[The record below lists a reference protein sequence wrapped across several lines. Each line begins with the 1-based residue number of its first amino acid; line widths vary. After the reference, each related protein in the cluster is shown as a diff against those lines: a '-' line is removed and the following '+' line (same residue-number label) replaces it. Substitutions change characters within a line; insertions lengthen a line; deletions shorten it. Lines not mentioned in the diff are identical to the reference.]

1 MPNYCSARLPMMADR
16 ESLFVQGGEVKS
28 IHIRGRQDMSM
39 TGIDA
44 AARGDL
50 IDRGYSRRQIG
61 QVAALLGAAA
71 TITSFRPA
79 FAQSQAARAVA
90 GAVQIGANEC
100 WTGPFPVAAE
110 AAAKVVAQGNRYDP
124 GDLRG
129 QFLKT
134 VAQVE
139 GIGEDRILPWP
150 GSGDP
155 LVRSVIAFCSPEKGL
170 VTPDPT
176 FESAWRAAAWLKAP
190 LAKVAMQPG
199 KGADVKAMLAA
210 NPNAGLYYIVSPNNP
225 TGTVTPLADIEWLAN
240 NKPADSVLL
249 VDEAYLHFS
258 EAPSAMGL
266 AKSRK
271 DVIVMRTFSK
281 LFGMAGIRLGLTFA
295 DPALHMQMMRYDG
308 RQVTGT
314 LPVTALACGTAAYT
328 AFDAIKARRA
338 EMIAVRED
346 TLAHLKKRG
355 IAYQTGSEGNMF
367 MLDWGKPAKE
377 MQGKMLAQMVQIG
390 RSWEIWPTVS
400 RVTVGSAEDM
410 EKFKIALDKVLM
422 A

>member
-1 MPNYCSARLPMMADR
+1 MRSLTIEAAEKR
-16 ESLFVQGGEVKS
+16 EL
-28 IHIRGRQDMSM
+28 
-39 TGIDA
+39 
-44 AARGDL
+44 L
-50 IDRGYSRRQIG
+50 DRGYSRRQIG

-71 TITSFRPA
+71 SVTSFRPA

-110 AAAKVVAQGNRYDP
+110 AAAKIVAQGNRYDP

-129 QFLKT
+129 EFIKT
-134 VAQVE
+134 VASVE
-139 GIGEDRILPWP
+139 GVPAEHVLPWP

-170 VTPDPT
+170 VTPNPT
-176 FESAWRAAAWLKAP
+176 FEAAWRAAAWLKAP
-190 LAKVAMQPG
+190 LAKVPMAPG

-225 TGTVTPLADIEWLAN
+225 TGVVTPLADLEWLAK

-249 VDEAYLHFS
+249 IDEAYLHFS
-258 EAPSAMGL
+258 EAPSAL
-266 AKSRK
+266 AFAKTRN

-295 DPALHMQMMRYDG
+295 DPELHKRMMRYDG
-308 RQVTGT
+308 YQVTGT

-328 AFDAIKARRA
+328 ATDAIKARRA

-346 TLAHLKKRG
+346 TLAHLKKRN
-355 IAYQTGSEGNMF
+355 IVYHPGSEANMF
-367 MLDWGKPAKE
+367 MLDWKTKPAKE
-377 MQGKMLAQMVQIG
+377 MQAALLAQNVQIG

-400 RVTVGSAEDM
+400 RVTVGSAEEM
-410 EKFKIALDKVLM
+410 SKFKVALDKVLM

>member
-1 MPNYCSARLPMMADR
+1 MYNSTI
-16 ESLFVQGGEVKS
+16 E
-28 IHIRGRQDMSM
+28 
-39 TGIDA
+39 A
-44 AARGDL
+44 AAQKEL
-50 IDRGYSRRQIG
+50 MERGYSRRQMG

-71 TITSFRPA
+71 SFTAIRPA

-110 AAAKVVAQGNRYDP
+110 AAAKIVAQGNRYDP

-129 QFLKT
+129 KFIET
-134 VAQVE
+134 VASVE
-139 GIGEDRILPWP
+139 GVPTDHVLPWP

-170 VTPDPT
+170 VTPNPT
-176 FESAWRAAAWLKAP
+176 FEAAWRAASWLKAP
-190 LAKVAMQPG
+190 LARVPMAPG

-225 TGTVTPLADIEWLAN
+225 TGTVTPLADLEWLAA

-249 VDEAYLHFS
+249 IDEAYLHFS
-258 EAPSAMGL
+258 EAPSAIGL

-295 DPALHMQMMRYDG
+295 NPELHAKMMRYDG
-308 RQVTGT
+308 YQVTGT

-328 AFDAIKARRA
+328 AADAIKARRA
-338 EMIAVRED
+338 EMIAVRQD
-346 TLAHLKKRG
+346 TFAHLKKRN
-355 IAYQTGSEGNMF
+355 IAYHTGTEANMF
-367 MLDWGKPAKE
+367 MLDWKTKPAKQ
-377 MQGKMLAQMVQIG
+377 MQNALLAQNVQIG
-390 RSWEIWPTVS
+390 RSWDIWPTVS
-400 RVTVGSAEDM
+400 RVTVGSAEEM
-410 EKFKIALDKVLM
+410 SKFKVALDKVLT

>member
-1 MPNYCSARLPMMADR
+1 
-16 ESLFVQGGEVKS
+16 
-28 IHIRGRQDMSM
+28 MS
-39 TGIDA
+39 TVGIDA
-44 AARGDL
+44 TARNDL
-50 IDRGYSRRQIG
+50 LDRGYSRRQIG

-71 TITSFRPA
+71 SITAFKPA

-129 QFLKT
+129 QFIKT

-139 GIGEDRILPWP
+139 GVAEDRILPWP

-190 LAKVAMQPG
+190 VAKVPMTPG

-210 NPNAGLYYIVSPNNP
+210 NPAAGLYYIVSPNNP
-225 TGTVTPLADIEWLAN
+225 TGTVTPLADLAWLAA

-249 VDEAYLHFS
+249 IDEAYLHFS
-258 EAPSAMGL
+258 EAPSAMAL
-266 AKSRK
+266 AKDRK

-281 LFGMAGIRLGLTFA
+281 MFGMAGMRLGLTFA
-295 DPALHMQMMRYDG
+295 DPALHKAMMRYDG
-308 RQVTGT
+308 YQVTGT

-328 AFDAIKARRA
+328 AADAIKARRA
-338 EMIAVRED
+338 QMIGVREE
-346 TLAHLKKRG
+346 TFAHLAKRG
-355 IAYQTGSEGNMF
+355 IAYHPGSEANMF
-367 MLDWGKPAKE
+367 MLDWKTRPAKE
-377 MQGKMLAQMVQIG
+377 MQAKLLAEKVQIG

-400 RVTVGSAEDM
+400 RVTVGSAEEMD
-410 EKFKIALDKVLM
+410 KFKIALDKVLM

>member
-1 MPNYCSARLPMMADR
+1 MQ
-16 ESLFVQGGEVKS
+16 SLTIE
-28 IHIRGRQDMSM
+28 
-39 TGIDA
+39 A
-44 AARGDL
+44 AEKRDL
-50 IDRGYSRRQIG
+50 LDRGYSRRQIG

-71 TITSFRPA
+71 SVTAFRPA

-110 AAAKVVAQGNRYDP
+110 AAAKIVAQGNRYDP

-129 QFLKT
+129 EFLKT

-139 GIGEDRILPWP
+139 GVPQDHVLPWP

-170 VTPDPT
+170 VTPNPT
-176 FESAWRAAAWLKAP
+176 FEAAWRAAAWLKAP
-190 LAKVAMQPG
+190 LARVPMAPG

-225 TGTVTPLADIEWLAN
+225 TGVVTPLADLEWLAK

-249 VDEAYLHFS
+249 IDEAYLHFS
-258 EAPSAMGL
+258 EAPSAL
-266 AKSRK
+266 AFAKTRN

-295 DPALHMQMMRYDG
+295 DPELHKRMMRYDG
-308 RQVTGT
+308 YQVTGT

-328 AFDAIKARRA
+328 ATDAIKARRA

-346 TLAHLKKRG
+346 TFAHLKKRN
-355 IAYQTGSEGNMF
+355 IAYHSGSEANMF
-367 MLDWGKPAKE
+367 MLDWKTKPAKE
-377 MQGKMLAQMVQIG
+377 MQAALLAQNVQIG
-390 RSWEIWPTVS
+390 RSWDIWPTVS
-400 RVTVGSAEDM
+400 RVTVGSAEEM
-410 EKFKIALDKVLM
+410 SKFKVALDKVLT

>member
-1 MPNYCSARLPMMADR
+1 
-16 ESLFVQGGEVKS
+16 
-28 IHIRGRQDMSM
+28 MS
-39 TGIDA
+39 TIAIDA
-44 AARGDL
+44 TAKKDL
-50 IDRGYSRRQIG
+50 LDRGYSRRQMG

-71 TITSFRPA
+71 SVTAFRPA
-79 FAQSQAARAVA
+79 FAQSQAARGVA

-110 AAAKVVAQGNRYDP
+110 AAAKIVAQGNRYDP

-129 QFLKT
+129 QFIKT

-139 GIGEDRILPWP
+139 GLPEEHVLPWP

-190 LAKVAMQPG
+190 VSKVPMTPG

-210 NPNAGLYYIVSPNNP
+210 NPKAGLYYIVTPNNP
-225 TGTVTPLADIEWLAN
+225 TGTITPIADLEWLAA

-249 VDEAYLHFS
+249 IDEAYLHFS
-258 EAPSAMGL
+258 DAPGATAL
-266 AKSRK
+266 AKGRK

-281 LFGMAGIRLGLTFA
+281 MFGMAGMRLGLTFA
-295 DPALHMQMMRYDG
+295 DPSLHAQMMRYDG

-328 AFDAIKARRA
+328 ASDAIKARRA
-338 EMIAVRED
+338 EMVSVREE
-346 TLAHLKKRG
+346 TLAHLKKRN
-355 IAYQTGSEGNMF
+355 IAFHTGSQANMF
-367 MLDWGKPAKE
+367 MVDWKTKQAKE
-377 MQGKMLAQMVQIG
+377 MQAALLAQNIQIG

-400 RVTVGSAEDM
+400 RVTVGSAEEM
-410 EKFKIALDKVLM
+410 SKFKVALDKILT

>member
-1 MPNYCSARLPMMADR
+1 MH
-16 ESLFVQGGEVKS
+16 SLTIE
-28 IHIRGRQDMSM
+28 
-39 TGIDA
+39 A
-44 AARGDL
+44 AEKRDL
-50 IDRGYSRRQIG
+50 LDRGYSRRQIG

-71 TITSFRPA
+71 SVTSFRPA

-110 AAAKVVAQGNRYDP
+110 AAAKIVAQGNRYDP

-129 QFLKT
+129 EFIKT

-139 GIGEDRILPWP
+139 GVPAEHVLPWP

-170 VTPDPT
+170 VTPNPT
-176 FESAWRAAAWLKAP
+176 FEAAWRAAAWLKAP
-190 LAKVAMQPG
+190 LARVPMAPG

-225 TGTVTPLADIEWLAN
+225 TGVVTPLADLEWLAK

-249 VDEAYLHFS
+249 IDEAYLHFS
-258 EAPSAMGL
+258 EAPSAL
-266 AKSRK
+266 AFAKTRN

-295 DPALHMQMMRYDG
+295 DPELHKRMMRYDG
-308 RQVTGT
+308 YQVTGT

-328 AFDAIKARRA
+328 ATDAIKARRA

-346 TLAHLKKRG
+346 TFAHLKKRN
-355 IAYQTGSEGNMF
+355 IAYHAGSEANMF
-367 MLDWGKPAKE
+367 MLDWKTKPAKE
-377 MQGKMLAQMVQIG
+377 MQAALLAQNVQIG

-400 RVTVGSAEDM
+400 RVTVGSAEEM
-410 EKFKIALDKVLM
+410 SKFKVALDKVLM

>member
-1 MPNYCSARLPMMADR
+1 MS
-16 ESLFVQGGEVKS
+16 S
-28 IHIRGRQDMSM
+28 IS
-39 TGIDA
+39 IDA
-44 AARGDL
+44 TAKKDL
-50 IDRGYSRRQIG
+50 LDRGYSRRQMA
-61 QVAALLGAAA
+61 QVAALLGAA
-71 TITSFRPA
+71 TTVTSFRPA

-110 AAAKVVAQGNRYDP
+110 AAAKIVAQGNRYDP

-129 QFLKT
+129 EFIKT
-134 VAQVE
+134 VASVE
-139 GIGEDRILPWP
+139 GVPEEHVLPWP

-170 VTPDPT
+170 VTPNPT
-176 FESAWRAAAWLKAP
+176 FEAAWRAAAWLKAP
-190 LAKVAMQPG
+190 LAKVPMAPG

-225 TGTVTPLADIEWLAN
+225 TGVVTPLADLEWLAK

-249 VDEAYLHFS
+249 IDEAYLHFS
-258 EAPSAMGL
+258 EAPSALAL
-266 AKSRK
+266 AKTRN

-295 DPALHMQMMRYDG
+295 DPELHKRMMRYDG
-308 RQVTGT
+308 YQVTGT

-328 AFDAIKARRA
+328 ATDAIKARRA

-346 TLAHLKKRG
+346 TLAHLKKRN
-355 IAYQTGSEGNMF
+355 IAYHSGSEANMF
-367 MLDWGKPAKE
+367 MMDWKTKPAKE
-377 MQGKMLAQMVQIG
+377 MQAALLAQNVQIG
-390 RSWEIWPTVS
+390 RSWDIWPTVS
-400 RVTVGSAEDM
+400 RVTVGSAEEM
-410 EKFKIALDKVLM
+410 SKFKVALDKVLT